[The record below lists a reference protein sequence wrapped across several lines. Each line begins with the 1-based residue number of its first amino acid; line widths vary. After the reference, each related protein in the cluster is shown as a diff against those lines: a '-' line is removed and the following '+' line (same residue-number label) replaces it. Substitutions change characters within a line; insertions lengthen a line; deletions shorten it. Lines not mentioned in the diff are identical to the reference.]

1 MQKNIS
7 TKFDVLRTVDMADI
21 MIPMIKSVFI
31 MVEEKKIPLSM
42 IDHNMK
48 EQEVLII
55 DSLLSSQPRWTLHPY
70 FTIPKNKEKYVH
82 KYIYWDSK
90 GEYVRWNQ
98 IHGKHRKIAR
108 FECKKE
114 RKRISEMI
122 LAFNHFA
129 GRNDVICIRVESR
142 DFKKKEE
149 YISKIKTSESFLQI
163 NPNYNS
169 KLFDSTIQ
177 DIYLK
182 VDPEIVHA
190 YLQNQAGD

>member
-1 MQKNIS
+1 
-7 TKFDVLRTVDMADI
+7 
-21 MIPMIKSVFI
+21 
-31 MVEEKKIPLSM
+31 
-42 IDHNMK
+42 
-48 EQEVLII
+48 
-55 DSLLSSQPRWTLHPY
+55 
-70 FTIPKNKEKYVH
+70 
-82 KYIYWDSK
+82 
-90 GEYVRWNQ
+90 
-98 IHGKHRKIAR
+98 
-108 FECKKE
+108 
-114 RKRISEMI
+114 MI